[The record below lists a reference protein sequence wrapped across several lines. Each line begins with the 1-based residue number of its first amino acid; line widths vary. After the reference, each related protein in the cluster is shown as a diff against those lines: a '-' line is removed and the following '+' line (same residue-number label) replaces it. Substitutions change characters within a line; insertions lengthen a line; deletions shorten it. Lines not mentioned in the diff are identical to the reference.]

1 MDNIIIPDVETPAS
15 GIVTQAM
22 VEKRP
27 ELELIKP
34 KEATE
39 DEKKILASHDKS
51 VKEKAGQ
58 IMVPDLYFWVD
69 YNILEKPIAMTCAFK
84 WRDLQFGEMWKI
96 DELWSRGKRRAYEKK
111 LMAKMVNSLGLIV
124 HFGNLILDKNKN
136 IDPVKAQD
144 EVARRYFLDKLWK
157 ARLDA
162 FHKVIRIKVI
172 NVVKA
177 KELGLL

>member
-1 MDNIIIPDVETPAS
+1 MNQFDEVKPQTIITP
-15 GIVTQAM
+15 GM

-34 KEATE
+34 KEKTE
-39 DEKKILASHDKS
+39 EEKAIADIHAKS
-51 VKEKAGQ
+51 VAAKAGQ

-69 YNILEKPIAMTCAFK
+69 YNILQVPVAMTCAFK
-84 WRDLQFGEMWKI
+84 WQDLLFGEMWKI
-96 DELWSRGKRRAYEKK
+96 DELWSAGRRRAYEKK
-111 LMAKMVNSLGLIV
+111 LMAKMVNSLGLVV
-124 HFGNLILDKNKN
+124 HFGRLILDKHGN
-136 IDPVKAQD
+136 IDPVKAED

-162 FHKVIRIKVI
+162 FHKIIRVKAI

-177 KELGLL
+177 KELNLI